1 MVCSKF
7 TLSIDDMKK
16 LPVYIFEG
24 MYDRLINIGRT
35 ALCGSGQDYAPIIA
49 MWEELIATMIDGE
62 MRVFASS
69 YSRVVYACRN
79 YNVEASTE
87 RLCGE
92 FHRRMKDR
100 GQADDIEEYMR
111 AISTLSRI
119 IELIS
124 EVKLPDELSGI
135 AIRYLPYS
143 VKSVA
148 GVSVG
153 KKLTGVVDEISAVEY
168 DERGRYYTICLLL
181 EEDTGR
187 SRGIEHK
194 IQLIVRENYSETS
207 RDDLFDIREMLREYD
222 YINVTNVECKEGDIY
237 CATEYSLIILEPD
250 YLVDVTELAA
260 CFTSNGFNEYLF
272 LLSKFTTDKD
282 SASLLKGTL
291 VNDVLDASLESEDIE
306 LDEVYRHALSK
317 NILKSIRYG
326 GEVIKNIWQEV
337 GRYHWSNIERFASTL
352 RDRRVTVE
360 PSFISPLY
368 GIQGRLDVMVEYDN
382 YPMRKDI
389 YELKSGKAPSGDML
403 WKGNAMQVACY
414 NMLLESTYGQDRRGT
429 SAVFYSSC
437 AGTPLR
443 NYMSSIED
451 KKNICLLRNKIVRM
465 VYDMAC
471 GDFTVLEKIQIG
483 QIGDYPSYSR
493 ERIEDFAK
501 FYEHLY
507 GVRKVYYHSFVSFC
521 LREMICAKTGA
532 MGDVVRDRRDAYSRL
547 WRSSDEEKI
556 HNFAM
561 LPSLVY
567 KGSDKETSSVVFEVK
582 RAVEHS
588 FRAGDVVILYP
599 HTVGERDACHSQ
611 VLKGVVRD
619 IDEDRVVVGLR
630 GKIYERY
637 MESRD
642 NWAMEHDVMEK
653 GYWSGVASLKEFVES
668 DGMSSRVV
676 FGEQAPQVG
685 STSYKWDNRLT
696 DNQNACVEKAV
707 STADFFLLQ
716 GPPGTGKTS
725 GAIMAM
731 VRHVLSVGNDT
742 LTLLAFTN
750 RAVEEIGAKLRA
762 AGIDYLRIGHENADE
777 SEQTLSSIS
786 AGRKINSVRDI
797 VQSHRVFLSTVSSF
811 AVRAADLASVVKL
824 DQVIVDEASQLTEI
838 QLVGSLAYFK
848 KWILVGD
855 QLQLPS
861 VVVQSES
868 LTMVKDEA
876 LHSIAVTDMRHSLFE
891 RLQRML
897 DMKSI
902 DSHSSMLDVHFRMHE
917 DIAALVND
925 FYDGKLNSG
934 SERQRA
940 SSLSPRVLYYPSPHE
955 DSYKKHI
962 AEARR
967 VVELLQEIK
976 QEYGDRFSYA
986 TVGVVTP
993 FRAQIAVI
1001 KAMIED
1007 KELKEKVLIDTVER
1021 FQGGERDIIIA
1032 SMAVCNAGQ
1041 MKMVA
1046 SLDASGRV
1054 DRKLNV
1060 MVSRSRERF
1069 ILLGEKEALRGSEF
1083 YSELLDK
1090 CATM

>member
-1 MVCSKF
+1 
-7 TLSIDDMKK
+7 MKK
-16 LPVYIFEG
+16 LPAYVFEG
-24 MYDRLINIGRT
+24 MYDRLINIGR
-35 ALCGSGQDYAPIIA
+35 AASCGSGGDYAPIVSI
-49 MWEELIATMIDGE
+49 WEELIAMMIDGE

-92 FHRRMKDR
+92 FHRCMKDR
-100 GQADDIEEYMR
+100 ETADDVEEYMQ

-124 EVKLPDELSGI
+124 DVKLPDDLSVVVE
-135 AIRYLPYS
+135 RYRPYS
-143 VKSVA
+143 VKSIA
-148 GVSVG
+148 STSAG

-168 DERGRYYTICLLL
+168 DEKGRYYTIYLLL

-194 IQLIVRENYSETS
+194 IGLVVRENYSETS

-222 YINVTNVECKEGDIY
+222 YINVTNVEYREGDIY
-237 CATEYSLIILEPD
+237 STTDYSLIILEPD
-250 YLVDVTELAA
+250 YLVDVTDLAT
-260 CFTSNGFNEYLF
+260 CFTNNGFNEYLF

-291 VNDVLDASLESEDIE
+291 VNDVLDASLESEDVE
-306 LDEVYRHALSK
+306 LDKVYRHALSK

-337 GRYHWSNIERFASTL
+337 GRYHWSNIERFAATL

-368 GIQGRLDVMVEYDN
+368 GIQGRLDVMVEDDN
-382 YPMRKDI
+382 YSMRKDI

-429 SAVFYSSC
+429 SAVFYSAC
-437 AGTPLR
+437 AGAPLR
-443 NYMSSIED
+443 NYMSTIED

-471 GDFTVLEKIQIG
+471 GDFAVLEKIQMG

-507 GVRKVYYHSFVSFC
+507 GVRKTYYHSFVSFC

-532 MGDVVRDRRDAYSRL
+532 MGDVARDRRDAYSRL

-561 LPSLVY
+561 LPSLLY

-588 FRAGDVVILYP
+588 FRTGDVVILYP
-599 HTVGERDACHSQ
+599 HTEGERDACLSQ

-630 GKIYERY
+630 GKVYERY

-685 STSYKWDNRLT
+685 ATSYVWDKSLT
-696 DNQNACVEKAV
+696 DNQNACVEKAM

-731 VRHVLSVGNDT
+731 VRHVLSRGSDT

-750 RAVEEIGAKLRA
+750 RAVEELGTKLRA

-786 AGRKINSVRDI
+786 VGRKINKVRDI

-861 VVVQSES
+861 VVVQSEC
-868 LTMVKDEA
+868 LTKVKDCD
-876 LHSIAVTDMRHSLFE
+876 LHGIAVTDMRHSLFE

-940 SSLSPRVLYYPSPHE
+940 SSDIPRVVYYPSPHE
-955 DSYKKHI
+955 DSYKKHV

-967 VVELLQEIK
+967 VVSLLQEIK
-976 QEYGDRFSYA
+976 QEYGDRFSHT

-1001 KAMIED
+1001 RSMIED
-1007 KELKEKVLIDTVER
+1007 KELREKVLIDTVER

-1032 SMAVCNAGQ
+1032 SMAVCTPGQ
-1041 MKMVA
+1041 MKMVS

-1069 ILLGEKEALRGSEF
+1069 ILLGEKEALQGSEF
-1083 YSELLDK
+1083 YSELLDR
-1090 CATM
+1090 CTTM